1 MHAIRGASAI
11 SVATTKAIACGT
23 HASGD
28 GLSFKMNQSAKPLEN
43 STGAQNDR
51 IAGNISPNLP
61 VAYFTAGMK
70 FDMLAPYR
78 QQIYQ
83 RMARTSFRN
92 LHRTEINFLEEADLV
107 FVVLEM

>member
-1 MHAIRGASAI
+1 MHAINGASAI

-43 STGAQNDR
+43 RTGAQNDR

-83 RMARTSFRN
+83 RMARQSFRN
-92 LHRTEINFLEEADLV
+92 LQRTEVEFSE
-107 FVVLEM
+107 